1 MTQRKKKSHLG
12 LIIIGIFV
20 VLCLVGVGILV
31 ALPKVEIQV
40 SNLVVEP
47 EEVLVGDP
55 VVVSAD
61 VRNTGGKAG
70 DYQATLTVNGAVQ
83 ETRNLEVAAE
93 STQSVSFTVT
103 PTSPGEYA
111 IDLGGLTG
119 SFVAQE
125 GFLPSLYRG
134 DSWTYKVERGGE
146 ESEVNYKVLGKTTT
160 EGEVF
165 YFIDISWESPP
176 DLLDSGSSFLDTG
189 TLYAVLEEW
198 SGTDEGVPISRKI
211 TFSDRQFQG
220 APWPLETGKEWTVSW
235 EENITTKE
243 GLLLTTD
250 DRLLSH
256 TFKVERIEDVTTAA
270 GDFRCFKVVERD
282 EAGHI
287 IKVAWYSDKIK
298 REVKYAVLGDGEPIA
313 YELVSYKVS
322 ASPPTI
328 PPPKLAFPSV
338 TDYDEPV
345 FGYTISYPE
354 GWELDA
360 AKSEEGIIEIFSSAG
375 AGGLR
380 LAWLRIQ
387 VVSLAGALNLDE
399 VNQKVIEATE
409 ETDPYFELVSSI
421 KVAAELPWY
430 QLEWNSSIS
439 EVALRGKTIVVLKDR
454 QVFVVTGWVQA
465 AYSDDYG
472 SALEEVMGSFGF
484 RPQ

>member
-1 MTQRKKKSHLG
+1 MTRRKKKGHLG
-12 LIIIGIFV
+12 LIIIGILV
-20 VLCLVGVGILV
+20 VLCLIASGIWV
-31 ALPKVEIQV
+31 ALPKVEIRV

-47 EEVLVGDP
+47 EEVLVGDS
-55 VVVSAD
+55 VLVSAD
-61 VRNTGGKAG
+61 VTNTGGKAG

-83 ETRNLEVAAE
+83 ETRNLQVLAE
-93 STQSVSFTVT
+93 SVQNISFTVT
-103 PTSPGEYA
+103 PTSPGEYL
-111 IDLGGLTG
+111 IDLAGLTG

-125 GFLPSLYRG
+125 GILPSLYRG
-134 DSWTYKVERGGE
+134 DSWTYKVEKGAE
-146 ESEVNYKVLGKTTT
+146 ESEISYKVLGETTT

-165 YFIDISWESPP
+165 YFIDVSWESPP
-176 DLLDSGSSFLDTG
+176 DLFDSGSSFLDTG

-211 TFSDRQFQG
+211 TFANRQLQG
-220 APWPLETGKEWTVSW
+220 APWPLEMGKEWTVSW
-235 EENITTKE
+235 EENVTTKE

-250 DRLLSH
+250 ERLLSH
-256 TFKVERIEDVTTAA
+256 TFKVEMIANVTTAA

-298 REVKYAVLGDGEPIA
+298 REVKYAVLGDGVPVV

-328 PPPKLAFPSV
+328 PPPELDFPSV
-338 TDYDEPV
+338 TEYDNPV

-360 AKSEEGIIEIFSSAG
+360 SGGEEGTIEIFSSIG

-380 LAWLRIQ
+380 LAWLKVQ
-387 VVSLAGALNLDE
+387 VVSLAGELNLDE
-399 VNQKVIEATE
+399 VDQKVIEATE
-409 ETDPYFELVSSI
+409 KSDPYFELVSSI
-421 KVAAELPWY
+421 KIEAELPWY
-430 QLEWNSSIS
+430 QLEWNSSIN
-439 EVALRGKTIVVLKDR
+439 EVDLRGRTIVVVKG
-454 QVFVVTGWVQA
+454 QQIFVVTGWVQA

-472 SALEEVMGSFGF
+472 PALEEVMGSFGF
-484 RPQ
+484 RP